1 MHTSSMFAD
10 SKLSN
15 FSHQDRQTHD
25 WLMLSAVMLYAAWL
39 SNGNWE
45 KWNEMLCS
53 SEQPVMG
60 RNLDTKSSYEGEML
74 APPEYFENQVPQIG

>member
-10 SKLSN
+10 WKLSN
-15 FSHQDRQTHD
+15 FSHQGRQTHD

-39 SNGNWE
+39 SDGNWE
-45 KWNEMLCS
+45 KSNGMLCS
-53 SEQPVMG
+53 REQPMG
-60 RNLDTKSSYEGEML
+60 RNLDTKSSYEGDN